1 MGKKTSVKR
10 EIKRNKTELILYEKN
25 IYKALTV
32 TALPLMLSN
41 FIIALLDIADTFFVG
56 RINNAS
62 AAQAG
67 IGIAWPVI
75 NIMLAFNN
83 GLSAAGIAVISRMFG
98 EDNQESAAHY
108 GGLLLVAACVMGI
121 SINILLFAAATALMR
136 FMGAE
141 GDVLNEAAIYLKIS
155 SFEMLPLFLFT
166 AFCAMRQ
173 SMGDMVVPVI
183 FSLVAAVVNI
193 ASIAVLVTGF
203 GLGARGA
210 AISSVIGQLSILPF
224 YLRLLLKKG
233 EGGLS
238 IKKEMYMDKKG
249 LALLVRIATPS
260 VGSQVVGSFG
270 FIILQAI
277 ILQAGQEAS
286 AAFSI
291 GNKISNI
298 LLAVVMALG
307 TSMSAFVG
315 QNTGAKNVMRAKEA
329 YRASRNMSL
338 VLTFLGLF
346 LLFPVRRLLVCF
358 MSKDATTVQA
368 SMEYMLVVLLTL
380 PGLALYQN
388 YMGVF
393 NGSGNT
399 KLSLYMIFAWVWVF
413 RIPLL
418 LCLNRWTE
426 LGRAGV
432 WYAMASSNIAVVFV
446 GKVLFGRVK
455 YE

>member
-98 EDNQESAAHY
+98 EDNQERAAHY
-108 GGLLLVAACVMGI
+108 GGLLLLAACVMGI

-183 FSLVAAVVNI
+183 FFTCCSSCEYCVDCGAGYRLWAWGTRRSDIFVNRTI
-193 ASIAVLVTGF
+193 KHSAVLSET
-203 GLGARGA
+203 A
-210 AISSVIGQLSILPF
+210 S
-224 YLRLLLKKG
+224 KK
-233 EGGLS
+233 
-238 IKKEMYMDKKG
+238 
-249 LALLVRIATPS
+249 R
-260 VGSQVVGSFG
+260 
-270 FIILQAI
+270 
-277 ILQAGQEAS
+277 
-286 AAFSI
+286 
-291 GNKISNI
+291 
-298 LLAVVMALG
+298 
-307 TSMSAFVG
+307 
-315 QNTGAKNVMRAKEA
+315 
-329 YRASRNMSL
+329 
-338 VLTFLGLF
+338 
-346 LLFPVRRLLVCF
+346 
-358 MSKDATTVQA
+358 
-368 SMEYMLVVLLTL
+368 
-380 PGLALYQN
+380 
-388 YMGVF
+388 
-393 NGSGNT
+393 
-399 KLSLYMIFAWVWVF
+399 
-413 RIPLL
+413 
-418 LCLNRWTE
+418 
-426 LGRAGV
+426 
-432 WYAMASSNIAVVFV
+432 
-446 GKVLFGRVK
+446 
-455 YE
+455 

>member
-249 LALLVRIATPS
+249 LALLVRIAAPS

-358 MSKDATTVQA
+358 MSKDAATVQA